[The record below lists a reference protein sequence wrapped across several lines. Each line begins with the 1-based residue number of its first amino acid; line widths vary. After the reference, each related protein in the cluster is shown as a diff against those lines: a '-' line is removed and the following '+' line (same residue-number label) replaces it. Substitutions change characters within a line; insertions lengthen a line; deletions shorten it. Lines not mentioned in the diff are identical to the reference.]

1 MKFFIFYNFFTI
13 FKIKYTSFSTR
24 NFIYNLNIEKY
35 FYITIFTVFFRKLL
49 IMQLNIF
56 YVFTK
61 NIKIIRNTM
70 LKYDVNFLKQNYCI
84 I

>member
-1 MKFFIFYNFFTI
+1 MNDEIFNFLHIPIFTI

-35 FYITIFTVFFRKLL
+35 FYIVFFRKHL

-61 NIKIIRNTM
+61 NI
-70 LKYDVNFLKQNYCI
+70 
-84 I
+84 

>member
-1 MKFFIFYNFFTI
+1 MLT
-13 FKIKYTSFSTR
+13 TR
-24 NFIYNLNIEKY
+24 NCIYDLNTKKY
-35 FYITIFTVFFRKLL
+35 FYNTIFTVFFRKLL

-61 NIKIIRNTM
+61 NIKIIRNTI
-70 LKYDVNFLKQNYCI
+70 LKYDVNFLKQNHGI